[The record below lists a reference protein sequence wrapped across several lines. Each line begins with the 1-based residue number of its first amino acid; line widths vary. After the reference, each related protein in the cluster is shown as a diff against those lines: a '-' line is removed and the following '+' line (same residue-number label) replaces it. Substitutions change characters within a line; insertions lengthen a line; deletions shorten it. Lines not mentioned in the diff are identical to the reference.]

1 MNLLYADESGSV
13 IDPKQIFFVLAGV
26 SVFERQRFWISE
38 ELEKIAKRFNQGD
51 PKSVELH
58 GSPMLN
64 GRGFWRK
71 FKLPD
76 RITAIKDCLKVLAT
90 SHNST
95 TIFGCVIRKSVVSPK
110 DPVELAFEQLASRF
124 DYFLRR
130 SYNQG
135 NNQRGLIIFDK
146 STYES
151 TIQRLA
157 IDFSDMGHTWGK
169 VKTLAEV
176 PLFLDSKTSRL
187 IQLADLVAYAIFRH
201 YEHNDN
207 QFYSIIHDRL
217 DSHGGQVHGLC
228 EMITLKFA

>member
-26 SVFERQRFWISE
+26 SVFERQRFWISQ
-38 ELEKIAKRFNQGD
+38 ELEKIAERFNPGD

-64 GRGFWRK
+64 GRGFWRQ

-76 RITAIKDCLKVLAT
+76 RIKAIKDSLEVLAA

-95 TIFGCVIRKSVVSPK
+95 RVFGCVIRKSVVSPK

-157 IDFSDMGHTWGK
+157 TDFSDIGHTWGVIK
-169 VKTLAEV
+169 NLAEV
-176 PLFLDSKTSRL
+176 PLFLDSKASRL
-187 IQLADLVAYAIFRH
+187 IQLADLVAYSIYRN
-201 YEHNDN
+201 YEHKDD
-207 QFYSIIHDRL
+207 QFFSIILKRL
-217 DSHGGQVHGLC
+217 DSDGGQVHGLC
-228 EMITLKFA
+228 EMITSKF